1 MNDHFAEAANDTTAK
16 FYYFSMK
23 TKKCYMEDK
32 KTHKLPK
39 DGLKTIQVTSSNYVM
54 ATPCLISNNGIREES
69 SKKVVSCDFVVVR
82 KFSFSL
88 NKIRVL
94 LSPKWNKVKADN
106 KGLIVHNCQCNNFFT
121 FMNVFYNFQLT
132 IFLGNYPV
140 ILFVYEL
147 PVYDIEPFTC

>member
-23 TKKCYMEDK
+23 TKKRYMEDK

-69 SKKVVSCDFVVVR
+69 SKKVVSCDFVVEENLASPLI
-82 KFSFSL
+82 KSGYCFHP
-88 NKIRVL
+88 NEIRL
-94 LSPKWNKVKADN
+94 KQIIKA
-106 KGLIVHNCQCNNFFT
+106 
-121 FMNVFYNFQLT
+121 
-132 IFLGNYPV
+132 
-140 ILFVYEL
+140 
-147 PVYDIEPFTC
+147 